1 MVKSLTP
8 RKVTFKTVLS
18 CLAWYLTSSL
28 TAQLSKIILVRFPY
42 PLFLGQCQFLT
53 VSVLALTAILLARRY
68 RAVSSFFPYGTLPS
82 DGSQPLFS
90 RRIFYRVLPL
100 GLLQFTNRCLT
111 LEATSRISVAAVS
124 SIKAMSPLMVVLGYR
139 VVYKVKISPATYL
152 SLVPLVSGVI
162 LILVADA
169 NYPLANYV
177 KDSLHSS
184 SVGWDHYQIQGML
197 YCLLSTVAFAA
208 QNMYG
213 KMLFTWRK
221 SGDQNASPA
230 SLALNM
236 DEGNTEDDYS
246 SYGEDTKN
254 NTRLPYS
261 VSDLRVGEKTGE
273 IHGSHKRYV
282 DEVVSNGSRWK
293 RAVNNIREAIV
304 GSSSTAED
312 PIKPDRITIMLYSSL
327 IGSIFSFGGFLAN
340 EFFLLVAIVT
350 KKATVQTDHIA
361 ADKTGIAC
369 LILLDSFSMFSQTL
383 LSNHLLGTVPAL
395 TYSVASM
402 MKRVVV
408 IIVSIVVSIGAQTSE
423 DEQNSQGIKHNINSM
438 HFLAILLIAVGLYSY
453 DTRGSRGVRSVSK

>member
-53 VSVLALTAILLARRY
+53 ISILALTAILLARRHK
-68 RAVSSFFPYGTLPS
+68 AVSSFFPYGTLPS

-90 RRIFYRVLPL
+90 RHIFYRVLPL
-100 GLLQFTNRCLT
+100 GLLQFTNRSLT

-139 VVYKVKISPATYL
+139 MVYKVKISPATYL

-177 KDSLHSS
+177 KDSLHSN

-213 KMLFTWRK
+213 KVLFTWRK
-221 SGDQNASPA
+221 LGDQNASPA
-230 SLALNM
+230 SLALNI

-246 SYGEDTKN
+246 SYAEDTKYN
-254 NTRLPYS
+254 AHLPYS

-273 IHGSHKRYV
+273 VHGTHKRYV
-282 DEVVSNGSRWK
+282 EEAISNESRWK
-293 RAVNNIREAIV
+293 RTVNNIREAIV
-304 GSSSTAED
+304 GKSTAAD

-340 EFFLLVAIVT
+340 EFFILVAIIT
-350 KKATVQTDHIA
+350 KRATVQTDHIA
-361 ADKTGIAC
+361 ANKTEIAC
-369 LILLDSFSMFSQTL
+369 LILLDSLSMFLQTL

-423 DEQNSQGIKHNINSM
+423 EEQNGQGIKHNINTM

-453 DTRGSRGVRSVSK
+453 DTMGSRGVRSISK